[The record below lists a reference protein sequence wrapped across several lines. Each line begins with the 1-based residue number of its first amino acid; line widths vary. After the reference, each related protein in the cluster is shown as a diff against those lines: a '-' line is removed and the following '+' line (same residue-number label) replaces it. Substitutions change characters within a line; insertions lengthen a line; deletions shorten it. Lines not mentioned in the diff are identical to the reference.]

1 MATLTIRRLDDE
13 VHARLRERARANK
26 RSLEAEVRTILENQA
41 GQVVDLVDDLLEFHS
56 EMIRKHGVLPDSLP
70 LIRAQRDAE

>member
-26 RSLEAEVRTILENQA
+26 RSLEAEVRNILESQA
-41 GQVVDLVDDLLEFHS
+41 GLVNNIVDDLLEFHA
-56 EMIRKHGVLPDSLP
+56 EMISKHGILPDSLP

>member
-13 VHARLRERARANK
+13 VHARLRVRARANK
-26 RSLEAEVRTILENQA
+26 RSLEAEVRNILESQA
-41 GQVVDLVDDLLEFHS
+41 GVVNDIVDDLFEFHA
-56 EMIRKHGVLPDSLP
+56 EMISKHGILPDSLP